1 MKRLITAIVVFLVL
15 MVLLLPLSSRH
26 LLRGLYGSRYTN
38 ENIRVDVS
46 LQVSKPDSLK
56 IISDNNVQKE
66 SWNKSGNTMMVQ
78 DCVDSKWQ
86 KYTIR
91 AQAIK
96 SGEMRINLRGPY
108 VKVEDEVYPLLV
120 DYRGLKVNGKPI
132 FYKRQAR
139 WHDDPYLYELRV
151 KDHEVV
157 NISFEARRHHFR
169 ISDVTKV
176 YKTNLWILLATA
188 LLSVFI
194 SWKASIYIVNFNKVG
209 HVSCVDIGFVCM
221 FFGLLF
227 APMRNISTAER
238 SEQENRV
245 LSKKPVLFQNTGGGY
260 NLRYGKEAE
269 RWFNDRFF
277 GRALALKLDRLI
289 KYNIDRVYK
298 KGNALYI
305 PDNNWMFRFEKQIA
319 LNEKHINEIAQELNL
334 FNQFCKQNRIKLYV
348 LLVPF
353 KNAIYHEILERE
365 FAYHVEDNQD
375 YVQYDNQVN
384 QLRQKTGIPI
394 IYPYNELR
402 KAREEDYV
410 FFKQSHHWT
419 EWGAYQGYLA
429 LMKEITRDFPDI
441 QTVSLSDYMKF
452 TSHKIRDDWWR
463 DFNTGHTTRILG
475 FDPQFAENHLLL
487 DDYNYYDNQSSNDLT
502 MNKTDPNVKFFVSKK
517 RDKFKILLIGNSQNE
532 NLLQFLPYS
541 ARELKYIR
549 FNLAKLSSQEQPK
562 IFKYYKKDIIDYKPD
577 ILVYCISAERSKD
590 FLPNLTKK

>member
-1 MKRLITAIVVFLVL
+1 MMRFFITIALSLIIILV
-15 MVLLLPLSSRH
+15 LLPLSSNH
-26 LLRGLYGSRYTN
+26 LLRGSCESRYTN

-46 LQVSKPDSLK
+46 LQSSNPDSLK
-56 IISDNNVQKE
+56 IISDNNVQKVG
-66 SWNKSGNTMMVQ
+66 WDKSGNTMVVQ
-78 DCVDSKWQ
+78 DCVKSKWQ

-91 AQAIK
+91 AQSVK
-96 SGEMRINLRGPY
+96 SGIIRIILRGP
-108 VKVEDEVYPLLV
+108 DERVNNIRYPILV
-120 DYRGLKVNGKPI
+120 DYRSLRVNGELLFNKKET
-132 FYKRQAR
+132 F
-139 WHDDPYLYELRV
+139 WHDAPYLYDLNV

-227 APMRNISTAER
+227 APMSNISTAER

-245 LSKKPVLFQNTGGGY
+245 LSKKPVLFQDTGGGY
-260 NLRYGKEAE
+260 NLRYGKDAE

-277 GRALALKLDRLI
+277 GRDLALKLDRLI

-353 KNAIYHEILERE
+353 KNAIYHEILEE
-365 FAYHVEDNQD
+365 GFAYHVEDNQD
-375 YVQYDNQVN
+375 FVQYDNQVN

-402 KAREEDYV
+402 EARNEDYV
-410 FFKQSHHWT
+410 FFKQAHHWT
-419 EWGAYQGYLA
+419 EWGAYLGYRA
-429 LMKEITRDFPDI
+429 LMKEILQDFPDI
-441 QTVSLSDYMKF
+441 QTVSLDDYKKF
-452 TSHKIRDDWWR
+452 SSRKIRDDWER
-463 DFNTGHTTRILG
+463 DFNTGHTTRLLG
-475 FDPQFAENHLLL
+475 FSPNYAEKHLLKEE
-487 DDYNYYDNQSSNDLT
+487 YTYYDHKSGDAII
-502 MNKTDPNVKFFVSKK
+502 VKKDNPK
-517 RDKFKILLIGNSQNE
+517 MFKQDGGKYRILLTGNSQNE

-541 ARELKYIR
+541 AHELKFIR
-549 FNLAKLSSQEQPK
+549 LNIANKASQEQPK
-562 IFKYYKKDIIDYKPD
+562 LLKYYKKDIIDYKPD